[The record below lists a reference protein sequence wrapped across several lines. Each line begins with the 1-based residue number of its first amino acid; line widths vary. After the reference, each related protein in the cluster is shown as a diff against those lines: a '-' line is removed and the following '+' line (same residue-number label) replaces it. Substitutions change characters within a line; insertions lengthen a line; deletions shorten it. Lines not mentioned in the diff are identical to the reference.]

1 MAIHIEDPR
10 LEEALR
16 RLCELTGETVEEAVG
31 KSIAQRLEAEN
42 SPKQSGPTDREA
54 RLEHFRQMQERIAK
68 LPILDARSPE
78 EIIGYG
84 EDGLPR

>member
-31 KSIAQRLEAEN
+31 KSIAQRLEAE
-42 SPKQSGPTDREA
+42 SEEA
-54 RLEHFRQMQERIAK
+54 RSPRPDAEKLREKYRLVRERVAK
-68 LPILDARSPE
+68 LKVLDPRSPE
-78 EIIGYG
+78 EILGYDENG
-84 EDGLPR
+84 MPS